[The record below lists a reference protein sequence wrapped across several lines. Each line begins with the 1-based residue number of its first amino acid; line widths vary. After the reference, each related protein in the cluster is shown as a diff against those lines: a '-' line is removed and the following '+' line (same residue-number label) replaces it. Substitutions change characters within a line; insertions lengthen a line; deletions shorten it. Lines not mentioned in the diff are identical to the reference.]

1 MGPGRVGGLAARVSA
16 VGQRSLGSVRAM
28 RVLFAT
34 AELAPLVRVGGLAE
48 AASGLVL
55 ALRKA
60 GVEVDVV
67 VPDYAGRGDG
77 GTPLDDQVDETLD
90 VPDWVGGASAR
101 TGTLAGFGT
110 VTLVDVPGIARPHP
124 YSAPGGEQ
132 GWADNDRRFMAFSAA
147 AAALARSRAA
157 DVLHINDWHTGPAIA
172 FADRDIPTVAS
183 IHNLAY
189 QGVCDGGW
197 MSLFGDRAYAYE
209 WYGSCNP
216 LVGALKLADR
226 VVAVSPHYAD
236 EIRTPEFGCGVDGA
250 LLDRGDALIGI
261 LNGIDADTWDPA
273 VDPFLPAPFSAAD
286 FRMTDA
292 PGKLA
297 CRAAL
302 RADLGL
308 RDVYGPLIGFV
319 TRLVDQK
326 GVDMAIDAAQ
336 FLGSIDAQLVV
347 LGAGDPYL
355 AARLRAL
362 EAAHPDRVAFR
373 DAFDLSLAHRIFAG
387 SDLYLMPSRF
397 EPCGLAQMQAM
408 AYGTL
413 PVVTDVG
420 GLHDTVLDSDADCVK
435 GTGFVSPVVSAAGVV
450 DALHRAARG
459 WASKKR
465 RLTMI
470 RNGMAVDRSWDG
482 PAQQYLALYRACIAE
497 RESEK

>member
-1 MGPGRVGGLAARVSA
+1 
-16 VGQRSLGSVRAM
+16 M

-48 AASGLVL
+48 AAAGLVL

-67 VPDYAGRGDG
+67 VPDYAGRGEG
-77 GTPLDDQVDETLD
+77 GTELTAQIDETLD
-90 VPDWVGGASAR
+90 VPEWVGGASAR
-101 TGTLAGFGT
+101 TGTLADFGT
-110 VTLVDVPGIARPHP
+110 VTLVDVPGIARSHP
-124 YSAPGGEQ
+124 YMQPGGGE
-132 GWADNDRRFMAFSAA
+132 GWWDNDRRFMAFSAA
-147 AAALARSRAA
+147 AAALAKARNA
-157 DVLHINDWHTGPAIA
+157 DVLHVNDWHTGPAVA
-172 FADRDIPTVAS
+172 FADPDIPTVAS

-197 MSLFGDRAYAYE
+197 LALFGDRASAYE

-226 VVAVSPHYAD
+226 VVAVSPNYAR

-250 LLDRGDALIGI
+250 LVERGAAVVGI
-261 LNGIDADTWDPA
+261 LNGIDSDAWNPA
-273 VDPFLPAPFSAAD
+273 GDAFLPARFSAAD

-292 PGKLA
+292 AGKLA
-297 CRAAL
+297 CRRAL
-302 RADLGL
+302 RNELGL
-308 RDVYGPLIGFV
+308 REVYGPVIGFV

-326 GVDMAIDAAQ
+326 GVDLAIDAAQ
-336 FLGSIDAQLVV
+336 FLASTDAQLVV

-362 EAAHPDRVAFR
+362 EAAQPDRVAFR

-408 AYGTL
+408 TYATL

-420 GLHDTVLDSDADCVK
+420 GLHDTVIDADTDLVR
-435 GTGFVSPVVSAAGVV
+435 GTGFVSPTVSAAGIV

-465 RLTMI
+465 RLSMI
-470 RNGMAVDRSWDG
+470 RNGMAVDWSWDG
-482 PAQQYLALYRACIAE
+482 PAREYVALYEACIAG
-497 RESEK
+497 RATS